1 MFLLYQ
7 LFISFL
13 IILSPIIFFVR
24 ALKGKEDIRRLDEK
38 FFIKK
43 NINLKGN
50 TIWFHAAS
58 IGEFLSIVPL
68 IYELE
73 KNSKITKI
81 LVTTATLSSSKLFRN
96 YNFKKTHHQFFPI
109 DSFFFSKRFLN
120 YWKPKVAIF
129 IDSEIWPNMF
139 RELNKKSIPLL
150 LMNARITRN
159 SFNKWKLFEKFA
171 LKVFGY
177 ISKAYPQN
185 IETYNYLRKFKVKNI
200 HNIGNLKFIK
210 NNKDKNLDLSKSLSK
225 KLKKRIIFVASSTH
239 NTEEKMIGNA
249 HLFLKKKIGNILT
262 IIIPRHIQ
270 RVNEIISEL
279 KSLNLKICVHDSKNQ
294 IIDDTDVYLVNT
306 YGETKKFLRYA
317 NLVFMGGSMIN
328 HGGQNPIEPAHYNL
342 KIIHGPNVN
351 NFKEIYQFFKN
362 KKISYKIINLEQL
375 NNTANKLLKINNKKI
390 NLDKLGKSILK
401 KSLTEIKKFL
411 NNEIKKT

>member
-73 KNSKITKI
+73 KNNKITKI
-81 LVTTATLSSSKLFRN
+81 LVTTATLSSSKLFKN
-96 YNFKKTHHQFFPI
+96 YNFKKTHHRFFPI

-129 IDSEIWPNMF
+129 VDSEIWPNMF

-185 IETYNYLRKFKVKNI
+185 METYNYLRKFKVKNI
-200 HNIGNLKFIK
+200 KNIGNLKFIK
-210 NNKDKNLDLSKSLSK
+210 NNKNKNLDLNKSLSK

-239 NTEEKMIGNA
+239 KKEEKIIGNA

-270 RVNEIISEL
+270 RVNEIIAEL
-279 KSLNLKICVHDSKNQ
+279 KNLNLKICVHDSKNQ

-306 YGETKKFLRYA
+306 YGETKKFLKYA

-362 KKISYKIINLEQL
+362 KKISYKIKNLEQL
-375 NNTANKLLKINNKKI
+375 NNTAIKLLKINNKKI
-390 NLDKLGKSILK
+390 NLDKLGKSILI
-401 KSLTEIKKFL
+401 KSLNEIKKFL

>member
-109 DSFFFSKRFLN
+109 DSFFL
-120 YWKPKVAIF
+120 
-129 IDSEIWPNMF
+129 
-139 RELNKKSIPLL
+139 
-150 LMNARITRN
+150 
-159 SFNKWKLFEKFA
+159 
-171 LKVFGY
+171 
-177 ISKAYPQN
+177 
-185 IETYNYLRKFKVKNI
+185 VKD
-200 HNIGNLKFIK
+200 F
-210 NNKDKNLDLSKSLSK
+210 
-225 KLKKRIIFVASSTH
+225 
-239 NTEEKMIGNA
+239 
-249 HLFLKKKIGNILT
+249 
-262 IIIPRHIQ
+262 
-270 RVNEIISEL
+270 
-279 KSLNLKICVHDSKNQ
+279 
-294 IIDDTDVYLVNT
+294 
-306 YGETKKFLRYA
+306 
-317 NLVFMGGSMIN
+317 
-328 HGGQNPIEPAHYNL
+328 
-342 KIIHGPNVN
+342 
-351 NFKEIYQFFKN
+351 
-362 KKISYKIINLEQL
+362 
-375 NNTANKLLKINNKKI
+375 
-390 NLDKLGKSILK
+390 
-401 KSLTEIKKFL
+401 
-411 NNEIKKT
+411 

>member
-96 YNFKKTHHQFFPI
+96 YNFKKTHHNFFPF

-171 LKVFGY
+171 LKIFAY

-185 IETYNYLRKFKVKNI
+185 IETYNYLRKFKV
-200 HNIGNLKFIK
+200 
-210 NNKDKNLDLSKSLSK
+210 
-225 KLKKRIIFVASSTH
+225 
-239 NTEEKMIGNA
+239 
-249 HLFLKKKIGNILT
+249 
-262 IIIPRHIQ
+262 
-270 RVNEIISEL
+270 
-279 KSLNLKICVHDSKNQ
+279 
-294 IIDDTDVYLVNT
+294 
-306 YGETKKFLRYA
+306 
-317 NLVFMGGSMIN
+317 
-328 HGGQNPIEPAHYNL
+328 
-342 KIIHGPNVN
+342 
-351 NFKEIYQFFKN
+351 
-362 KKISYKIINLEQL
+362 
-375 NNTANKLLKINNKKI
+375 
-390 NLDKLGKSILK
+390 
-401 KSLTEIKKFL
+401 
-411 NNEIKKT
+411 

>member
-13 IILSPIIFFVR
+13 IILSHIIFFVR
-24 ALKGKEDIRRLDEK
+24 VLKGKEDIRRLDEK

-96 YNFKKTHHQFFPI
+96 N
-109 DSFFFSKRFLN
+109 SFFFSKRFLN

-159 SFNKWKLFEKFA
+159 SFNKWKLFKKFA

-185 IETYNYLRKFKVKNI
+185 IETYNYLRKFKV
-200 HNIGNLKFIK
+200 
-210 NNKDKNLDLSKSLSK
+210 
-225 KLKKRIIFVASSTH
+225 
-239 NTEEKMIGNA
+239 
-249 HLFLKKKIGNILT
+249 
-262 IIIPRHIQ
+262 
-270 RVNEIISEL
+270 
-279 KSLNLKICVHDSKNQ
+279 
-294 IIDDTDVYLVNT
+294 
-306 YGETKKFLRYA
+306 
-317 NLVFMGGSMIN
+317 
-328 HGGQNPIEPAHYNL
+328 
-342 KIIHGPNVN
+342 
-351 NFKEIYQFFKN
+351 
-362 KKISYKIINLEQL
+362 
-375 NNTANKLLKINNKKI
+375 
-390 NLDKLGKSILK
+390 
-401 KSLTEIKKFL
+401 
-411 NNEIKKT
+411 